1 MDITHITSLLGGIAL
16 FLYGMS
22 IMGAGLEKLA
32 GGKMQGVLQKLTSS
46 TLKGVIFGTLIT
58 GVIQSSAGTVV
69 ICVGLVN
76 SGIMTLT
83 QSVGVIMGANIG
95 TTVTGQLIR
104 MADIS
109 GDSLWLTL
117 IQPKTFAPVVA
128 FIGCIFY
135 VFLRSAKRKNIG
147 QIMLGFGILFTGMSL
162 MDTGVAPLRESA
174 VFQNLFVTMTNPVLG
189 ILVGVVV
196 TVIIQSSSAS
206 VGILQALSSTG
217 LVTFSSAIPI
227 ILGAHIGTAFTP
239 LLTIGGSSK
248 DGKRAAL
255 IHLYFNIIGS
265 VILLA
270 LVYAVQ
276 FAVGIP
282 MWNDVMNKSSIAN
295 IHTFSSVCAMLLF
308 LPCSGVLSKLAML
321 TVPDN
326 AEEAQELSMPV
337 LDERL
342 FKSPAVALQQAK
354 SAVVKMSR
362 RAARNVNL
370 AAPLLLKMDE
380 DAVSAIRVRENLI
393 DRMEAVSYT
402 HLDVYKRQGIPID
415 SIPMND
421 PKVYS
426 LLTSP
431 EALGVTP
438 EQIDSQTGTFGIP
451 EMGTNFVRGMLV
463 EARPKNFS
471 ELIQISGLSH
481 GTDVWTGNADEL
493 IRSGTCTI
501 AEVIG
506 CRDSIM
512 LYLLRKGLEPK
523 MAFDIMEAVRKGKV
537 AKGGFKDGW
546 EEAMREHDVPDWYIE
561 SCRKIKY
568 MFPKA
573 HAVAYL
579 MSAIRLMWFKIYK
592 PQAFYAVYFTV
603 RGDDIDYE
611 AAIGGAAVARAHME
625 EVKRRLKEEKNA
637 KDEDV
642 LVSLQ
647 LVNEMLV
654 RGYEFL
660 PIELGKS
667 RGSKYVV
674 EDGKVRLP
682 FSSLKGLGGA
692 AADALERVTIHGEEY
707 LSVEELQQAS
717 GVGQGILD
725 RLRQVGALGDLPES
739 SQVSFF

>member
-117 IQPKTFAPVVA
+117 
-128 FIGCIFY
+128 
-135 VFLRSAKRKNIG
+135 
-147 QIMLGFGILFTGMSL
+147 
-162 MDTGVAPLRESA
+162 RESA

-248 DGKRAAL
+248 DGKRAEL

-276 FAVGIP
+276 FTVGIP
-282 MWNDVMNKSSIAN
+282 MWNDVMNKSTIAN
-295 IHTFSSVCAMLLF
+295 IHTLSSVCAMLLF
-308 LPCSGVLSKLAML
+308 LPCSGVLSKLALL
-321 TVPDN
+321 TVPDS

-354 SAVVKMSR
+354 SAVIKMSR

-380 DAVSAIRVRENLI
+380 DTVSAIRVRENLI
-393 DRMEAVSYT
+393 DRMEVAISNYLIKMTDQELGDDESHTVT
-402 HLDVYKRQGIPID
+402 E
-415 SIPMND
+415 
-421 PKVYS
+421 
-426 LLTSP
+426 LL
-431 EALGVTP
+431 
-438 EQIDSQTGTFGIP
+438 
-451 EMGTNFVRGMLV
+451 NFVTEFER
-463 EARPKNFS
+463 
-471 ELIQISGLSH
+471 
-481 GTDVWTGNADEL
+481 
-493 IRSGTCTI
+493 
-501 AEVIG
+501 IG
-506 CRDSIM
+506 D
-512 LYLLRKGLEPK
+512 Y
-523 MAFDIMEAVRKGKV
+523 AVNIME
-537 AKGGFKDGW
+537 
-546 EEAMREHDVPDWYIE
+546 
-561 SCRKIKY
+561 
-568 MFPKA
+568 KA
-573 HAVAYL
+573 
-579 MSAIRLMWFKIYK
+579 
-592 PQAFYAVYFTV
+592 
-603 RGDDIDYE
+603 
-611 AAIGGAAVARAHME
+611 
-625 EVKRRLKEEKNA
+625 
-637 KDEDV
+637 
-642 LVSLQ
+642 
-647 LVNEMLV
+647 
-654 RGYEFL
+654 
-660 PIELGKS
+660 
-667 RGSKYVV
+667 
-674 EDGKVRLP
+674 
-682 FSSLKGLGGA
+682 
-692 AADALERVTIHGEEY
+692 
-707 LSVEELQQAS
+707 EELQEKEAS
-717 GVGQGILD
+717 FSESATKELQLLENALNRILNLTND
-725 RLRQVGALGDLPES
+725 AFENSDMRLAAQVEPLEEVIDVMAERLRDQHILRLKDGVCSIDTGVVFLDVLNNAERISDHCSNVAARLIGMDAGEDYDSHTLKSIMHHNPTKDYMLEYE
-739 SQVSFF
+739 QCRKEYLVPLEQMEA

>member
-46 TLKGVIFGTLIT
+46 TLKAVIFGTLIT

-135 VFLRSAKRKNIG
+135 VFLRSAKKKNIG

-174 VFQNLFVTMTNPVLG
+174 VFQNLFVTMTNPILG

-196 TVIIQSSSAS
+196 TVVIQSSSAS

-276 FAVGIP
+276 FTVGIP
-282 MWNDVMNKSSIAN
+282 MWNDVMNKSTIAN
-295 IHTFSSVCAMLLF
+295 IHTLSSVCAMLLF

-321 TVPDN
+321 TVPDS

-380 DAVSAIRVRENLI
+380 DTVSAIRVRENLI
-393 DRMEAVSYT
+393 DRMEVAISNYLIKMTDQELGDDESHTVT
-402 HLDVYKRQGIPID
+402 E
-415 SIPMND
+415 
-421 PKVYS
+421 
-426 LLTSP
+426 LL
-431 EALGVTP
+431 
-438 EQIDSQTGTFGIP
+438 
-451 EMGTNFVRGMLV
+451 NFVTEFERIGDYAVNIMEKAEELEEK
-463 EARPKNFS
+463 EASFS
-471 ELIQISGLSH
+471 ESA
-481 GTDVWTGNADEL
+481 TK
-493 IRSGTCTI
+493 
-501 AEVIG
+501 
-506 CRDSIM
+506 
-512 LYLLRKGLEPK
+512 LLLE
-523 MAFDIMEAVRKGKV
+523 
-537 AKGGFKDGW
+537 
-546 EEAMREHDVPDWYIE
+546 
-561 SCRKIKY
+561 
-568 MFPKA
+568 
-573 HAVAYL
+573 
-579 MSAIRLMWFKIYK
+579 
-592 PQAFYAVYFTV
+592 
-603 RGDDIDYE
+603 
-611 AAIGGAAVARAHME
+611 
-625 EVKRRLKEEKNA
+625 N
-637 KDEDV
+637 
-642 LVSLQ
+642 
-647 LVNEMLV
+647 
-654 RGYEFL
+654 
-660 PIELGKS
+660 
-667 RGSKYVV
+667 
-674 EDGKVRLP
+674 
-682 FSSLKGLGGA
+682 
-692 AADALERVTIHGEEY
+692 ALERILTLTNDAFDNNDMRMAAQVEPLEE
-707 LSVEELQQAS
+707 VIDVMAE
-717 GVGQGILD
+717 
-725 RLRQVGALGDLPES
+725 RLRDQHILRLKDGVCSIDTGVVFLDVLNNAERISDHCSNIAARLIGMDASEDYDSHTLKSIMHHNPTKDYMLEYEECRKTYL
-739 SQVSFF
+739 VPLEEMEA